1 MGVRRL
7 IHDWP
12 VRRQLTGSD
21 PLGRGRAAM
30 SSRTEHLRPRT
41 ETADR
46 VVKSICPYCAVG
58 CGQQVYVK
66 DDRVVQI
73 EGDPDSPVSRG
84 RLCPKGSATLQLTT
98 GSARRHQV
106 LYRRPY
112 ATEWEPLDLDTAM
125 DMVAD
130 RVVETRRRTW
140 EWEHDGV
147 RTARTLGIASLGG
160 ATLDNEENYLI
171 KKLFT
176 GLGVV
181 QVENQARV
189 CHSSTVAGLGT
200 SFGRGGSTTFMQ
212 DLQHAD
218 CIVIQ
223 GSNYAE
229 AHPVG
234 FQWVM
239 EAKARGARVI
249 HVDPR
254 FTRTSALAD
263 LYVPIRAGSDIAFLG
278 GIINHVLTEEKDFRE
293 YVLAYTNAATVISED
308 FRDTEDLDGV
318 FSGLDDDHH
327 HYDHRSWRYEE
338 TAATAAT
345 AETAAAAPGG
355 RPNGRSGQPDRHR
368 QDGQPAR
375 DAAER
380 IAQARIHEA
389 GGSEAFGSGG
399 PQATPRPLRDETLRH
414 PRCVYQILKRH
425 YARYTPELVERTCGV
440 PREAFRQVCDALT
453 ANSGRERTSAFVYA
467 VGWTQHSVGAQY
479 IRAASVLQ
487 LLLGNIGRTG
497 GGIQAL
503 RGHASIQGSS
513 DVPTLFNLLPGY
525 LPMPHAH
532 AHPDL
537 EAYLASSRTE
547 KGFWGN
553 ARAYFVSLLKAY
565 YGDAATAANDFCYGH
580 LPRLTGSHSTYE
592 TVVAQ
597 LEGVCK
603 GYFLMGEN
611 PAVGSANTR
620 LQRLGMAKLEW
631 LVVRDFSLIESATWW
646 QDGPEIETG
655 EMRTES
661 IGTEVFFFPA
671 AAHTE
676 KSGSF
681 TNTNRWLQWHHAA
694 VEPEGDARSDLWFM
708 YHLGRR
714 IKARLAGST
723 DPMDRPVQDLTWD
736 YPVEG
741 RFDDPVAE
749 AVLAEI
755 NGQAADGSPLSAYTG
770 LKDDG
775 STRCGCWIYCGVYAD
790 GVNQAARRK
799 PHTEQDWVAAEWAWA
814 WPDNRRILYN
824 RASAAPDGTPWSERK
839 AYIWWDPAQGR
850 WTGHDVPD
858 FIPDRAPGYVPPEGA
873 TGPDALRGDD
883 PFIMQADGKG
893 WLFAPTGLEDGP
905 LPTHYEPQDS
915 PFTNALYPMVSRS
928 PVRRLMDREGNRYHP
943 SGDEPGSSV
952 YPYVVTTHRLTEHFT
967 AGGMSRWSPYLAEL
981 QPEFFCEI
989 SPALAAERGLRHGGW
1004 ATIIT
1009 ARNAVEA
1016 RVMVTERIRP
1026 LTVHGRTVHQIGLPF
1041 HWGPNGIST
1050 GDAANELVAIAL
1062 DPNSHIQEDKALTA
1076 DIIAG
1081 RRPRGPDLLR
1091 LVAAYRQRAGITE
1104 KTGMEART

>member
-1 MGVRRL
+1 MGVRTWVS
-7 IHDWP
+7 DWP
-12 VRRQLTGSD
+12 VYRQLTGTD
-21 PLGRGRAAM
+21 PLGRGRAAV
-30 SSRTEHLRPRT
+30 SAHTQRLRPRT
-41 ETADR
+41 DTAER
-46 VVKSICPYCAVG
+46 VVPSICPYCAVG
-58 CGQQVYVK
+58 CGQQIYVK
-66 DDRVVQI
+66 DDKVVQI
-73 EGDPDSPVSRG
+73 EGDPASPVSRG

-98 GSARRHQV
+98 GSARRHEV

-112 ATEWEPLDLDTAM
+112 AADWEPLDLETAM

-140 EWEHDGV
+140 EWEQDGL

-200 SFGRGGSTTFMQ
+200 SFGRGGATTFMQ

-223 GSNYAE
+223 GSNFAE

-239 EAKARGARVI
+239 EAKERGARII

-263 LYVPIRAGSDIAFLG
+263 LHVPIRAGSDIAFLG
-278 GIINHVLTEEKDFRE
+278 AVINHVLTEEKDFRE
-293 YVLAYTNAATVISED
+293 YVLAYTNAASIISED
-308 FRDTEDLDGV
+308 FQDTEDLDGV
-318 FSGLDDDHH
+318 FSGLDPDKH
-327 HYDHRSWRYEE
+327 HYDPRSWQYEGVE
-338 TAATAAT
+338 VQAPAGDVDEQYEQKTQGSGR
-345 AETAAAAPGG
+345 AET
-355 RPNGRSGQPDRHR
+355 H
-368 QDGQPAR
+368 
-375 DAAER
+375 
-380 IAQARIHEA
+380 
-389 GGSEAFGSGG
+389 GSGG
-399 PQATPRPLRDETLRH
+399 ARTGARPPRDETLSH

-425 YARYTPELVERTCGV
+425 YARYTPELVEETCGI
-440 PREAFRQVCDALT
+440 PRATFLRVCDTLT

-467 VGWTQHSVGAQY
+467 VGWTQHSTGSQY

-487 LLLGNIGRTG
+487 LLLGNIGRPG

-513 DVPTLFNLLPGY
+513 DIPTLYNLLPGY

-532 AHPDL
+532 AHENLDAFV
-537 EAYLASSRTE
+537 EASRTE

-553 ARAYFVSLLKAY
+553 MRAYFVSLLKAY
-565 YGDAATAANDFCYGH
+565 YGDAATADNDFCFDH

-597 LEGVCK
+597 LDGDCK

-620 LQRLGMAKLEW
+620 LQRLGMANLEW

-655 EMRTES
+655 ELSTES
-661 IGTEVFFFPA
+661 IRTEVFFFPA

-681 TNTNRWLQWHHAA
+681 TNTNRWLQWHYAA

-714 IKARLAGST
+714 IKEKLAGST
-723 DPMDRPVQDLTWD
+723 EPMDQPVRDLTWD

-741 RFDDPVAE
+741 PLREPVAD
-749 AVLAEI
+749 AILAEI
-755 NGQAADGSPLSAYTG
+755 NGHGPDGGPLSAYTE

-790 GVNQAARRK
+790 GVNHAARRT
-799 PHTEQDWVAAEWAWA
+799 PHTEQDYVAADWAWA
-814 WPDNRRILYN
+814 WPANRRILYN
-824 RASAAPDGTPWSERK
+824 RASAAPDGRPWSDRK
-839 AYIWWDPAQGR
+839 AYVWWDDVEGK
-850 WTGHDVPD
+850 WTGRDVPD
-858 FIPDRAPGYVPPEGA
+858 FVPDRAPDYVPPEGA

-893 WLFAPTGLEDGP
+893 WLYAPAGLEDGP

-915 PFTNALYPMVSRS
+915 PFPNALYPSTARS
-928 PVRRLMDREGNRYHP
+928 PVRQLLQREGNRYHP
-943 SGDEPGSSV
+943 SGNEPGAEV
-952 YPYVVTTHRLTEHFT
+952 YPYIVTTHRLTEHFT
-967 AGGMSRWSPYLAEL
+967 AGGMSRWSPYLSEL
-981 QPEFFCEI
+981 QPEFFCEL
-989 SPALAAERGLRHGGW
+989 SPQLAAERGLEHGGW

-1016 RVMVTERIRP
+1016 RVMVTARLKP

-1050 GDAANELVAIAL
+1050 GDAANELMAIAL
-1062 DPNSHIQEDKALTA
+1062 DPNAHIQEDKALTA
-1076 DIIAG
+1076 DIRPG
-1081 RRPRGPDLLR
+1081 RRPRGPDLPK
-1091 LVAAYRQRAGITE
+1091 LVAEYRRRAGITE
-1104 KTGMEART
+1104 TTGMESRT

>member
-1 MGVRRL
+1 MGLLTWVAE
-7 IHDWP
+7 WP
-12 VRRQLTGSD
+12 AYRQLTGTD
-21 PLGRGRAAM
+21 PLGRGDSVRSA
-30 SSRTEHLRPRT
+30 RTASLRPRT
-41 ETADR
+41 EGVDR
-46 VVKSICPYCAVG
+46 MVRSVCPYCAVG

-98 GSARRHQV
+98 GDARLHQV

-112 ATEWEPLDLDTAM
+112 ATDWEPLDLETAM
-125 DMVAD
+125 DMVAE
-130 RVVETRRRTW
+130 RVVRTRAESW

-147 RTARTLGIASLGG
+147 RTARTMGLASLGG

-171 KKLFT
+171 KKLLT

-200 SFGRGGSTTFMQ
+200 SFGRGGATTFMQ
-212 DLQHAD
+212 DLQHSD

-239 EAKARGARVI
+239 EAKARGAKII

-254 FTRTSALAD
+254 FTRTSAVAD
-263 LYVPIRAGSDIAFLG
+263 LHVPIRAGSDIVFLG
-278 GIINHVLTEEKDFRE
+278 ALVNHVLTEGKDFRE
-293 YVLAYTNAATVISED
+293 YVLHYTNAATLVSED

-318 FSGLDDDHH
+318 FSGLDPQTGT
-327 HYDHRSWRYEE
+327 YDPASWQYDGADVQNPAGDPDQRY
-338 TAATAAT
+338 T
-345 AETAAAAPGG
+345 
-355 RPNGRSGQPDRHR
+355 
-368 QDGQPAR
+368 
-375 DAAER
+375 ER
-380 IAQARIHEA
+380 VREA
-389 GGSEAFGSGG
+389 GGAESHGSGG
-399 PQATPRPLRDETLRH
+399 AQTAARPRRDDTLQH
-414 PRCVYQILKRH
+414 PRCVYQVLKRH
-425 YARYTPELVERTCGV
+425 YARYTPELVEETCGI
-440 PREAFRQVCDALT
+440 PRAVFSEVCDALT
-453 ANSGRERTSAFVYA
+453 ANSGRERTSAFCYA
-467 VGWTQHSVGAQY
+467 VGWTQHTVGSQY
-479 IRAASVLQ
+479 IRAACVLQ
-487 LLLGNIGRTG
+487 LLLGNIGRPG

-513 DVPTLFNLLPGY
+513 DIPTLFNLLPGY

-532 AHPDL
+532 AHEDL
-537 EAYLASSRTE
+537 DAFIAASRTE
-547 KGFWGN
+547 KGFWGDM
-553 ARAYFVSLLKAY
+553 RAYFVSLLKAY
-565 YGDAATAANDFCYGH
+565 YGDAATPENDFCFDH

-592 TVVAQ
+592 TVMAQ
-597 LEGVCK
+597 LDGVCK

-620 LQRLGMAKLEW
+620 LQRLGMARLDW

-646 QDGPEIETG
+646 KDGPETETG
-655 EMRTES
+655 EMRTED

-681 TNTNRWLQWHHAA
+681 TNTNRWVQWHRAA

-714 IKARLAGST
+714 VKELLKDST
-723 DPMDRPVQDLTWD
+723 DPRDRPVRDLTWD

-741 RFDDPVAE
+741 PLREPVAA

-755 NGQAADGSPLSAYTG
+755 NGHGPDGAPLSAYTE
-770 LKDDG
+770 LRDDG

-790 GVNQAARRK
+790 GVNQADRRR
-799 PHTEQDWVAAEWAWA
+799 PHSEQSWTALEWAWA
-814 WPDNRRILYN
+814 WPANRRILYN
-824 RASAAPDGTPWSERK
+824 RASADPDGRPWSTRK
-839 AYIWWDPAQGR
+839 SYVWWDADAGR

-858 FIPDRAPGYVPPEGA
+858 FIPDLAPSHVPPDGA

-893 WLFAPTGLEDGP
+893 WLYVPAGLADGP

-915 PFTNALYPMVSRS
+915 PFPNLLYPRTARS
-928 PVRRLMDREGNRYHP
+928 PVRRTLPREGNRYHP
-943 SGDEPGSSV
+943 SGDEPGADV
-952 YPYVVTTHRLTEHFT
+952 YPYIVTTHRLTEHFT
-967 AGGMSRWSPYLAEL
+967 AGGMSRWSPYLSEL
-981 QPEFFCEI
+981 QPEFFCEL
-989 SPALAAERGLRHGGW
+989 SPQLAAERGLEHGGW
-1004 ATIIT
+1004 ATVIT

-1016 RVMVTERIRP
+1016 RVLVTERIKP
-1026 LTVHGRTVHQIGLPF
+1026 LTVHGRTVHQIGMPF
-1041 HWGPNGIST
+1041 HWGPNGTVT
-1050 GDAANELVAIAL
+1050 GDAANELMAISL
-1062 DPNSHIQEDKALTA
+1062 DPNAHIQEDKALTA
-1076 DIIAG
+1076 DIRPG
-1081 RRPRGPDLLR
+1081 RRPRGPALPA
-1091 LVAAYRQRAGITE
+1091 LVAEYRRRAGITE
-1104 KTGMEART
+1104 RTGVEDSA